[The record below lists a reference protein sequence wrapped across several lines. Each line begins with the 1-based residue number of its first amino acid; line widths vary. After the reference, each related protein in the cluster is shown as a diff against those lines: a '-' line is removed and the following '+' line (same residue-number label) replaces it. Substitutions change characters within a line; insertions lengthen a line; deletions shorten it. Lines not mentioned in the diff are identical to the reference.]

1 MDATQTD
8 AAATPQWFAF
18 DRARLQRLALSL
30 RDDYRQAD
38 PFPHVVID
46 GLLPDSVLEDVVRE
60 FPEPTD
66 EWRHFDDTH
75 QRKYGAG
82 LVEVDLGPVTRNV
95 LAEFN
100 SSALVDFV
108 RSLTGIEEP
117 LIPDPYYRGGGL
129 HEIVTG
135 GHLDVHADFNKHPDF
150 GLDRRVNVL
159 VYLNRDWQP
168 EWGGQLELWDPAM
181 TRPVRRVEP
190 VFNRTVVLTITDTAF
205 HGHPQPLRCPP
216 GYRRRSLAF
225 YYYSN
230 GRPEAERA
238 EQHPTLWQQPH
249 SEPASS

>member
-1 MDATQTD
+1 MDVRQVD
-8 AAATPQWFAF
+8 AAATSQWFAF
-18 DRARLQRLALSL
+18 DRARLQQLALSL
-30 RDDYRQAD
+30 RDEYRQAD

-66 EWRHFDDTH
+66 EWRHFDDSH

-100 SSALVDFV
+100 SSAFVDFV
-108 RSLTGIEEP
+108 RSLTGIEES

-129 HEIVTG
+129 HEIEPG

-159 VYLNRDWQP
+159 VYLNHHWRP

-181 TRPVRRVEP
+181 TPRGATRRTGVQP
-190 VFNRTVVLTITDTAF
+190 DGGLDHHRHGIPWASSTLALPTRLPAALSRVL
-205 HGHPQPLRCPP
+205 L
-216 GYRRRSLAF
+216 LL
-225 YYYSN
+225 
-230 GRPEAERA
+230 ERA
-238 EQHPTLWQQPH
+238 
-249 SEPASS
+249 ARR